1 MKHFGRQFVVALPA
15 SRSKGVPTLRLRKR
29 DRWSVASGSKA
40 AADVGF
46 PYLAAVADFFAV
58 VLAAAASHTIYWL
71 TTLGLASPVESVAE
85 VGLVVGALVVL
96 LIAQRGDYG
105 IRQYASSVGHVGRSL
120 SAWNIAFFGVLTL
133 GFATK
138 TTEMFSRGAT
148 AVFYVSGFLALAGM
162 HMALVL
168 FVDAAKKRGALA
180 PRRLVLVGLESQL
193 SALADRYEF
202 SDAGMEVV
210 SAVVIRDTEHEVE
223 DDLAL
228 AAATVRVLRPDDVCV
243 AIPWSRTKLIEACV
257 DAFLRTPAEIHLGPQ
272 EILERFTEAEVAKLG
287 PIASLSLTRRPL
299 STLQMIE
306 KRFFD
311 VAAAICGLVALSPL
325 FAIVAL
331 LIRLDGP
338 GPILF
343 VQRRYGFNQEPFR
356 IVKFRTMTTMEDNA
370 ALKSVTRHDPRV
382 TRIGAFLRRYSV
394 DELPQLLNVLT
405 GEMSLIGPRP
415 HALAHDQLYERRI
428 AQYARRHNVKPGI
441 TGWAQVCG
449 FRGEIASDEKM
460 RERVEHDLYYIDNWS
475 FWLDVK
481 ILALTIFSPKAH
493 QQAY

>member
-1 MKHFGRQFVVALPA
+1 MKHFGKQFGDALPA
-15 SRSKGVPTLRLRKR
+15 SRSKRRPNFRFRKR
-29 DRWSVASGSKA
+29 DRWSAASGPKA
-40 AADVGF
+40 AAEIGF
-46 PYLAAVADFFAV
+46 PYLAALCDFCAV
-58 VLAAAASHTIYWL
+58 VLAAAGSNTIYWL
-71 TTLGLASPVESVAE
+71 ATLGRATPVESVAQ

-96 LIAQRGDYG
+96 LIAQRGDYT

-138 TTEMFSRGAT
+138 TTEIFSRGAT
-148 AVFYVSGFLALAGM
+148 AAFYVSGFLALTGM
-162 HMALVL
+162 HMALVRL
-168 FVDAAKKRGALA
+168 VDGAKKRGSLP
-180 PRRLVLVGLESQL
+180 PRRLMLVGLESQL
-193 SALADRYEF
+193 ANLPRRYDLSE
-202 SDAGMEVV
+202 SGMEIV
-210 SAVVIRDTEHEVE
+210 SSVVIRDNLNEVK

-228 AAATVRVLRPDDVCV
+228 AAATVRVLRPDDVCI

-306 KRFFD
+306 KRIFD
-311 VAAAICGLVALSPL
+311 IVAAGFGLLALLPL
-325 FAIVAL
+325 FLLVAL
-331 LIRLDGP
+331 LIKLDGP

-370 ALKSVTRHDPRV
+370 GLKSVTRSDPRV
-382 TRIGAFLRRYSV
+382 TGIGALLRRYSL
-394 DELPQLLNVLT
+394 DELPQLINVLT

-449 FRGEIASDEKM
+449 FRGEIASDEKL
-460 RERVEHDLYYIDNWS
+460 RERIEHDLYYIDNWS
-475 FWLDVK
+475 FWLDIK

-493 QQAY
+493 ADAY